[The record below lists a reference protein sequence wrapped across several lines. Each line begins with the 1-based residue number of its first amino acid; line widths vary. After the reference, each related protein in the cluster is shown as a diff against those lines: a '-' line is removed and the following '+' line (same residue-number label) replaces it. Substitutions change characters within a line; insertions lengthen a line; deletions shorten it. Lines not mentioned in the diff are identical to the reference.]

1 MEETKINVIIAD
13 DNKEFCNIL
22 SDYLL
27 NQRDIMVTGIA
38 NDGVEAL
45 KLVEEKK
52 PDLIILDIIMPHLDG
67 LGVLEKL
74 NSIDITPMPRVI
86 VLSAVGQDKI
96 TQRAINLGADYYVVK
111 PFDMDVFTKRI
122 RQMFNNTISSEEVR
136 RPVVMPETCSQE
148 KISLSKNE
156 PADLEQEITDIIH
169 EIGVPAH
176 IKGYMY
182 LREAITDIIHEIGV
196 PAHIKGYMYL
206 REAITMVVNDMELL
220 SAVTKE
226 LYPSIAKKYN
236 TTASRVERAIRHAI
250 EVAWSR
256 GQVET
261 INNIFG
267 YTINNGKGKPTN
279 SEFIAMV
286 ADKLRLKNRVC

>member
-1 MEETKINVIIAD
+1 MEESKISVLIAD

-22 SDYLL
+22 NDYLL
-27 NQRDIMVTGIA
+27 NQRDIIVTGIA
-38 NDGVEAL
+38 KDGVEAL
-45 KLVEEKK
+45 KLIEERK
-52 PDLIILDIIMPHLDG
+52 PDLVVLDIIMPHLDG
-67 LGVLEKL
+67 LGVLERLSSMNIEK
-74 NSIDITPMPRVI
+74 MPRII

-96 TQRAINLGADYYVVK
+96 TQRAITLGADYYVVK

-122 RQMFNNTISSEEVR
+122 RQMFNNTISSDDKKKTISLVETSEVR
-136 RPVVMPETCSQE
+136 INRS
-148 KISLSKNE
+148 E
-156 PADLEQEITDIIH
+156 PNNLEAEITN
-169 EIGVPAH
+169 
-176 IKGYMY
+176 
-182 LREAITDIIHEIGV
+182 IIHEIGV

-256 GQVET
+256 GQIET
-261 INNIFG
+261 INKIFG
-267 YTINNGKGKPTN
+267 YTIHNDKGKPTN

-286 ADKLRLKNRVC
+286 ADKLRLKNKVS

>member
-1 MEETKINVIIAD
+1 MEGSINMDESKISVIIAD

-22 SDYLL
+22 NDYLL
-27 NQRDIMVTGIA
+27 NQRDIVVTGIA
-38 NDGVEAL
+38 KDGIEAL
-45 KLVEEKK
+45 KLIQERK
-52 PDLIILDIIMPHLDG
+52 PDLVVLDIIMPHLDG
-67 LGVLEKL
+67 LGVLERF
-74 NSIDITPMPRVI
+74 NSIKVDPMPRII

-96 TQRAINLGADYYVVK
+96 TQRAITLGADYYLVK

-122 RQMFNNTISSEEVR
+122 RQMFNNTIYSDETKKTVSIVDNAEIKINKSE
-136 RPVVMPETCSQE
+136 PM
-148 KISLSKNE
+148 
-156 PADLEQEITDIIH
+156 DLQGEITN
-169 EIGVPAH
+169 
-176 IKGYMY
+176 
-182 LREAITDIIHEIGV
+182 IIHEIGV

-206 REAITMVVNDMELL
+206 REAITMVVNDIELL

-250 EVAWSR
+250 EVAWGR

-261 INNIFG
+261 INKLFG
-267 YTINNGKGKPTN
+267 YTIHNDKGKPTN

-286 ADKLRLKNRVC
+286 ADKLRLQNRVC

>member
-1 MEETKINVIIAD
+1 MECSKISVLIAD

-22 SDYLL
+22 NDYLL
-27 NQRDIMVTGIA
+27 NQSDIVVVGIA
-38 NDGVEAL
+38 KDGIEAL
-45 KLVEEKK
+45 KLIEEKK
-52 PDLIILDIIMPHLDG
+52 PDLVILDIIMPHLDG
-67 LGVLEKL
+67 LGVLERL
-74 NSIDITPMPRVI
+74 GNMNINPMPSII

-96 TQRAINLGADYYVVK
+96 TQRAITLGADYYVVK

-122 RQMFNNTISSEEVR
+122 RQMFNNTILDSDTKKTMPTSEKAVEMKVTESV
-136 RPVVMPETCSQE
+136 P
-148 KISLSKNE
+148 L
-156 PADLEQEITDIIH
+156 DLESEITNIIH

-182 LREAITDIIHEIGV
+182 LREAIS
-196 PAHIKGYMYL
+196 
-206 REAITMVVNDMELL
+206 MVVDNIELL

-256 GQVET
+256 GQVDT
-261 INNIFG
+261 INKLFG
-267 YTINNGKGKPTN
+267 YTIHNGKGKPTN
-279 SEFIAMV
+279 SEFIAMI
-286 ADKLRLKNRVC
+286 ADKLRLKNKAKTVAQ

>member
-1 MEETKINVIIAD
+1 MEETKISVLIAD

-22 SDYLL
+22 NDYLA
-27 NQRDIMVTGIA
+27 NQRDIVVTGIA
-38 NDGVEAL
+38 KDGVEAL
-45 KLVEEKK
+45 KLIAERR
-52 PDLIILDIIMPHLDG
+52 PDLVVLDIIMPHLDG

-74 NSIDITPMPRVI
+74 NTMDIDPKPRII

-96 TQRAINLGADYYVVK
+96 TQRAITLGADYYVVK

-122 RQMFNNTISSEEVR
+122 RQMFNNTISSDDVKR
-136 RPVVMPETCSQE
+136 T
-148 KISLSKNE
+148 ISLIDTTEIKVSKKE
-156 PADLEQEITDIIH
+156 PMDLEAEITN
-169 EIGVPAH
+169 
-176 IKGYMY
+176 
-182 LREAITDIIHEIGV
+182 IIHEIGV

-250 EVAWSR
+250 EVAWGR

-261 INNIFG
+261 INKLFG
-267 YTINNGKGKPTN
+267 YTIHNDKGKPTN

-286 ADKLRLKNRVC
+286 ADKLRLKNKVS

>member
-1 MEETKINVIIAD
+1 MEESKISVIIAD

-22 SDYLL
+22 NDYLL
-27 NQRDIMVTGIA
+27 NQRDIVVTGIA
-38 NDGVEAL
+38 KDGLEAL
-45 KLVEEKK
+45 KLIQEKK
-52 PDLIILDIIMPHLDG
+52 PDLVVLDIIMPHLDG
-67 LGVLEKL
+67 LGVLERL
-74 NSIDITPMPRVI
+74 NTMNMNPMPKII

-96 TQRAINLGADYYVVK
+96 TQRAITLGADYYVVK

-122 RQMFNNTISSEEVR
+122 RQMFNNTISSDEGKKTVSIVEPEEIKINR
-136 RPVVMPETCSQE
+136 SEPV
-148 KISLSKNE
+148 
-156 PADLEQEITDIIH
+156 DLESEITNIIH

-182 LREAITDIIHEIGV
+182 LREAIS
-196 PAHIKGYMYL
+196 
-206 REAITMVVNDMELL
+206 MVVNDIELL

-226 LYPSIAKKYN
+226 LYPSIAKKFN

-256 GQVET
+256 GQVDT
-261 INNIFG
+261 INKLFG
-267 YTINNGKGKPTN
+267 YTIHNDKGKPTN

-286 ADKLRLKNRVC
+286 ADKLRLKNKVS